1 MGGVY
6 TSLEGIAEAAS
17 RAGKLAV
24 RFVGALPAGSAR
36 RAADDAAGAKRVC
49 NSKAQPPHPHLT
61 SPLSHIAQ
69 ISNHLEANSTG
80 SWGQPS
86 WYQAPA
92 AAPVPESGAKRSRE
106 PDKSTSLG
114 ADDSTGAC
122 FRGLSG
128 GDDDADDADDPPIA
142 DDAPPPV
149 LRRTGALWPAD
160 WKP

>member
-1 MGGVY
+1 M
-6 TSLEGIAEAAS
+6 
-17 RAGKLAV
+17 
-24 RFVGALPAGSAR
+24 PAGGAR
-36 RAADDAAGAKRVC
+36 FATDDAAGAKRLW
-49 NSKAQPPHPHLT
+49 NSKAPPPHPHLT

-92 AAPVPESGAKRSRE
+92 AAPVPASGAKRSRE
-106 PDKSTSLG
+106 ADKFTSLG

>member
-36 RAADDAAGAKRVC
+36 RAADDAAGAKRVW
-49 NSKAQPPHPHLT
+49 NSKAQPTHPHLT

-86 WYQAPA
+86 WYQAPVA
-92 AAPVPESGAKRSRE
+92 DPVGAKRSRE
-106 PDKSTSLG
+106 AEADKFISLG
-114 ADDSTGAC
+114 AADSTGAC

>member
-1 MGGVY
+1 MWEEY
-6 TSLEGIAEAAS
+6 PLSW
-17 RAGKLAV
+17 RAV
-24 RFVGALPAGSAR
+24 RKPQHEPASLLFDLLEPCLQVAPDAR
-36 RAADDAAGAKRVC
+36 PTMR
-49 NSKAQPPHPHLT
+49 
-61 SPLSHIAQ
+61 Q

-92 AAPVPESGAKRSRE
+92 AAPVGAKRSRE
-106 PDKSTSLG
+106 AEADKFISLG
-114 ADDSTGAC
+114 AADSTGAC

-128 GDDDADDADDPPIA
+128 GDDDADDDDDPPIA
-142 DDAPPPV
+142 DDAPV

>member
-1 MGGVY
+1 M
-6 TSLEGIAEAAS
+6 
-17 RAGKLAV
+17 
-24 RFVGALPAGSAR
+24 PAGGAR
-36 RAADDAAGAKRVC
+36 RAADDAAGAKRVW
-49 NSKAQPPHPHLT
+49 NSKAPPPHPHLT

-92 AAPVPESGAKRSRE
+92 AAPVGAKRSRE
-106 PDKSTSLG
+106 ADKFISLG
-114 ADDSTGAC
+114 ADDC
-122 FRGLSG
+122 FRSLPG
-128 GDDDADDADDPPIA
+128 GDDDDDDDDDYDDSPIA